1 MPNLTTPIPP
11 KLTGRSDA
19 DIETLK
25 RWGTALIDELSY
37 LFNNLDSSNVIEAA
51 SVRAENIETA
61 DAKISNAQ
69 IGALSADKLVAGS
82 VDTGKVNVKD
92 TDGRLSISGSEIIIS
107 DARRER
113 FIAAYD
119 KKEGKFRFELYNED
133 GDLTV
138 SIDSGGDAVFGGILE
153 SSKIY
158 ASTIIGTDRES
169 HESGNGGVFAD
180 IDQKGIKIMQDD
192 DRERKQKVGI
202 AVSDD
207 GTAYLILGAGN
218 GSGKK
223 VINGVVYTDGS
234 FKVEKNESYA
244 NMGIV
249 GAKPFVHFW
258 EDSGELWL
266 SGDSVLINGTD
277 VLREISN
284 LKREVEKLKPSE
296 PV

>member
-1 MPNLTTPIPP
+1 MRIS
-11 KLTGRSDA
+11 KL
-19 DIETLK
+19 LK
-25 RWGTALIDELSY
+25 D
-37 LFNNLDSSNVIEAA
+37 
-51 SVRAENIETA
+51 
-61 DAKISNAQ
+61 
-69 IGALSADKLVAGS
+69 ALSADKLVAGS

-192 DRERKQKVGI
+192 DSERKQKVGI